1 MVNYYKRNSD
11 ILWKLI
17 EDKVVLLDMDEGRAI
32 TLNEVG
38 SHIWTSLEGQK
49 AQEELAQGVISAF
62 DIDEDTAKKDTNFF
76 LNDMIKRDLIKII
89 A

>member
-1 MVNYYKRNSD
+1 MAAQVLTRNNE

-38 SHIWTSLEGQK
+38 SHIWTSLEK
-49 AQEELAQGVISAF
+49 EKTNDELVLDVVTAF
-62 DIDEDTAKKDTNFF
+62 NIDEDTAKKDTHSF
-76 LNDMIKRDLIKII
+76 LDEMLKKDLIR
-89 A
+89 AG

>member
-1 MVNYYKRNSD
+1 MGEVLTRNNE

-38 SHIWTSLEGQK
+38 SHIWTSLEK
-49 AQEELAQGVISAF
+49 E
-62 DIDEDTAKKDTNFF
+62 
-76 LNDMIKRDLIKII
+76 KRL
-89 A
+89 